1 MRRNRT
7 AILPFARLPRWR
19 EAVNFIILMPTRPKG
34 TRDKTATVL
43 GLVFLGIALLCV
55 PVSSAQQIP
64 FHMELFGGYSY
75 VHFDSPVFG
84 FADYANLN
92 GGNLSLSIPHLFH
105 PRQYHALGVVVDT
118 SANYGSHLTVY
129 NFMAGPQLTVDKR
142 GLTFFVRGLFG
153 KSRERFGVE
162 PTTIVGL
169 SSLGRAFAFGGGVQ
183 KNWQSKLA
191 VRILQVDY
199 INNDN
204 FSLTQNNLRIST
216 GLVYEFG
223 GK

>member
-1 MRRNRT
+1 MK
-7 AILPFARLPRWR
+7 IQPQ
-19 EAVNFIILMPTRPKG
+19 G
-34 TRDKTATVL
+34 THGKTATVV
-43 GLVFLGIALLCV
+43 GLVVLGMVLFCA
-55 PVSSAQQIP
+55 PVLSAQQIP
-64 FHMELFGGYSY
+64 FHMEVFGGYSY
-75 VHFDSPVFG
+75 MHFDSPEFG

-92 GGNLSLSIPHLFH
+92 GGDLELSIPHLFH
-105 PRQYHALGVVVDT
+105 RRQYHSLGVVVDA
-118 SANYGSHLTVY
+118 SADYGSHLTVY

-142 GLTFFVRGLFG
+142 GLTFFARALFG

-183 KNWQSKLA
+183 KNWHSRLA

-204 FSLTQNNLRIST
+204 FTLTQNNLRIST
-216 GLVYEFG
+216 GLVYQFG